1 MPTST
6 ASSKPTGFL
15 LDFGPDETGLMMK
28 AYRTGSGYY
37 VDVGASQLIID
48 GEIRI
53 KAGVEIETLTPDRHP
68 LRRRHRDRAPT

>member
-1 MPTST
+1 
-6 ASSKPTGFL
+6 
-15 LDFGPDETGLMMK
+15 MMK

-53 KAGVEIETLTPDRHP
+53 KAASRS
-68 LRRRHRDRAPT
+68 RR